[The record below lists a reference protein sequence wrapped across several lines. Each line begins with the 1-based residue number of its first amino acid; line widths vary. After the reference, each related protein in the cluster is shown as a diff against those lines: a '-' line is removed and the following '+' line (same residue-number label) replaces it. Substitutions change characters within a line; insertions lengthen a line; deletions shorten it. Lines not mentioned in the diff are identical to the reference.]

1 MKFLNS
7 LSIRSKL
14 VIAMLMAV
22 VISTSIVGFVGHSK
36 AKELLISRLQQSDLP
51 NLLQRV
57 RNAVDGEISEM
68 KVLTKS
74 IATNPFLLDW
84 LESGA
89 NADNEANV
97 IKMLDKITKDNNLS
111 NASFA
116 DRKTAKYW
124 NQDGFLR
131 VLKDDNLDGWFF
143 AFKNSGQAESA
154 STYAE
159 ASGDVNVFI
168 NYQELNG
175 RGVSGLSKS
184 FNDMV
189 DYLNSFKIEET
200 GFVYLVDHSGLV
212 KIHKEQEKSEKIKL
226 AEIYNNIDIQALL
239 SKKEFAF
246 QETSDLIVA
255 TSYISSLGWYVVAEV
270 PKAELYI
277 GLNESRNYMVMWFAI
292 VVVVFIFISIILAK
306 SLTRPINDLAGVFKE
321 LGEGEGD
328 LSYRLSETGSDE
340 VSRLAHGFNAF
351 ISKIHSVV
359 NDVSTTSKDVRQAS
373 VKVSQDA
380 EQSRLDAE
388 GQRDIATQVA
398 TAISEMGST
407 IAEIAAN
414 AAHAADSTNEATT
427 QAKNAQVVVQESTA
441 NIHQMSQKMESVS
454 TTIESLADKSNAISS
469 VLDVIRGIS
478 EQTNL
483 LALNAA
489 IEAARA
495 GEQGRGFAVVAD
507 EVRSLAKRTSESTD
521 EINQMISLLQS
532 ESKRAVD
539 GVRESKETAE
549 MGVTDAQQTTE
560 ALDEIVANIQQIS
573 DLNTQVATATEE
585 QAAVVGEINI
595 HVHAISDSTESSAE
609 TSTSIASSSESLTA
623 MAMNLDSLVERFKL

>member
-1 MKFLNS
+1 MRFLTT

-14 VIAMLMAV
+14 VIAMLMTV
-22 VISTSIVGFVGHSK
+22 IISTSIVGFVGHSK

-51 NLLQRV
+51 NLLLRV

-84 LESGA
+84 IGSGA
-89 NADNEANV
+89 SKDNEANV
-97 IKMLDKITKDNNLS
+97 VNMLSNIAKDNNLS

-131 VLKDDNLDGWFF
+131 VLKDDSLDGWFF
-143 AFKNSGQAESA
+143 AFTNGNKEESA
-154 STYAE
+154 STYAYPN
-159 ASGDVNVFI
+159 GNVDVFI
-168 NYQELNG
+168 NYQQLNG

-189 DYLNSFKIEET
+189 NYLNSFKIEES
-200 GFVYLVDHSGLV
+200 GLVYLVDDSGLV
-212 KIHKEQEKSEKIKL
+212 KIHQDKAKSEKANL
-226 AEIYNNIDIQALL
+226 TDIYKDINFQTLL
-239 SKKEFAF
+239 SKEPFAF
-246 QETSDLIVA
+246 QETESLIVA

-270 PKAELYI
+270 PKAELYLA
-277 GLNESRNYMVMWFAI
+277 LNESRNYMLIWFVI
-292 VVVVFIFISIILAK
+292 IVVVFIFISIVFAK
-306 SLTRPINDLAGVFKE
+306 SLTQPINDLAGLFKA
-321 LGEGEGD
+321 LGDGEGD
-328 LSYRLSETGSDE
+328 LSYRLNESGSEE
-340 VSRLAHGFNAF
+340 VSRLAHGFNTF

-359 NDVSTTSKDVRQAS
+359 NDVAKTSKDVRQAS
-373 VKVSQDA
+373 LDVSQDA
-380 EQSRLDAE
+380 EQSKLDAE
-388 GQRDIATQVA
+388 DQRDIATQVA

-407 IAEIAAN
+407 ITEIAAN
-414 AAHAADSTNEATT
+414 AAHAADSTSEAIT
-427 QAKNAQVVVQESTA
+427 QAKNAQVVVKESTE
-441 NIHQMSQKMESVS
+441 NIYQMAQNMDSVS
-454 TTIESLADKSNAISS
+454 VTIESLANKSNAISS

-507 EVRSLAKRTSESTD
+507 EVRNLAKRTSESTD
-521 EINQMISLLQS
+521 EINKMINLLQS
-532 ESKRAVD
+532 ESQRAVD
-539 GVRESKETAE
+539 SVRESKATAE
-549 MGVTDAQQTTE
+549 IGAKDAQQTTE
-560 ALDEIVANIQQIS
+560 ALNEIVANIQLIS

-595 HVHAISDSTESSAE
+595 HVHTINDSTENSAQI
-609 TSTSIASSSESLTA
+609 STRIASSSESLTA
-623 MAMNLDSLVERFKL
+623 MAMSLDSLVKRFKI

>member
-1 MKFLNS
+1 
-7 LSIRSKL
+7 
-14 VIAMLMAV
+14 MLMAV
-22 VISTSIVGFVGHSK
+22 IISTSIVGFVGHSK

-51 NLLQRV
+51 NLLLRV

-84 LESGA
+84 IESGA
-89 NADNEANV
+89 SKDNEANV
-97 IKMLDKITKDNNLS
+97 ISMLSNIAKDNNLS

-131 VLKDDNLDGWFF
+131 VLKDDSLDGWFF
-143 AFKNSGQAESA
+143 AFTNGNKEESA
-154 STYAE
+154 STYAYPN
-159 ASGDVNVFI
+159 GNVDVFI
-168 NYQELNG
+168 NYQQLNG

-189 DYLNSFKIEET
+189 SYLNSFKIEES
-200 GFVYLVDHSGLV
+200 GLVYLVDHSGLV
-212 KIHKEQEKSEKIKL
+212 KIHQDKAKSEKANL
-226 AEIYNNIDIQALL
+226 TDIYKDINFQTLL
-239 SKKEFAF
+239 SKEQFSF
-246 QETSDLIVA
+246 QETESLIVA

-270 PKAELYI
+270 PKAELYLA
-277 GLNESRNYMVMWFAI
+277 LNESRNYMLIWFAI
-292 VVVVFIFISIILAK
+292 IVVVFILISIIFAK
-306 SLTRPINDLAGVFKE
+306 SLTQPINDLAGLFKA
-321 LGEGEGD
+321 LGDGEGD
-328 LSYRLSETGSDE
+328 LSYRLSESGSEE
-340 VSRLAHGFNAF
+340 VSRLAHGFNTF

-359 NDVSTTSKDVRQAS
+359 NDVAKTSKDVRQAS
-373 VKVSQDA
+373 LDVSQDA
-380 EQSRLDAE
+380 EQSKLDAE

-407 IAEIAAN
+407 ITEIAAN
-414 AAHAADSTNEATT
+414 AAHAADSTSEAIT
-427 QAKNAQVVVQESTA
+427 QAKNAQVVVKESTE
-441 NIHQMSQKMESVS
+441 NIYQMAQNMDSVS
-454 TTIESLADKSNAISS
+454 VTIESLANKSNAISS

-507 EVRSLAKRTSESTD
+507 EVRNLAKRTSESTD
-521 EINQMISLLQS
+521 EINKMINLLQS
-532 ESKRAVD
+532 ESQRAVD
-539 GVRESKETAE
+539 SVRESKVTAE
-549 MGVTDAQQTTE
+549 VGATDAQQTTE
-560 ALDEIVANIQQIS
+560 ALEEIVANIQLIS

-595 HVHAISDSTESSAE
+595 HVHTISDSTENSAQI
-609 TSTSIASSSESLTA
+609 STRIASSSESLTA
-623 MAMNLDSLVERFKL
+623 MAMNLDSLVKRFKI